1 MRVGIITTM
10 TTGIMMRRLYNPPS
24 RRAGEDRA
32 KGAPQDR
39 PCPWPRFPAPP
50 ARAEGASLSSR
61 ALLRLLVWLSPS
73 FPTGSFAYSHG
84 IEWAVEAGDITDGD
98 SLRDWLTDILV
109 HGAGRS
115 DAILLRHAGRPGTD
129 LVALAEFAAAMAPA
143 LERRTETL
151 NQGTAFARAA
161 AAWSCPPLPNPVPY
175 PIAVGAL
182 AGAYC
187 IDCDAVAAAYLQ
199 AFAANLVSAA
209 VRLVPLGQSTGLTV
223 LAGLEP
229 IIHRVTADTRAATLD
244 DLGGATLR
252 SDIAAMCHETQYTR
266 LFRS

>member
-1 MRVGIITTM
+1 
-10 TTGIMMRRLYNPPS
+10 MMRRLHKPCSP
-24 RRAGEDRA
+24 RTTGDRP
-32 KGAPQDR
+32 KGAPRQW
-39 PCPWPRFPAPP
+39 PCPWPGSPAAP
-50 ARAEGASLSSR
+50 AHAEGGSLSSR
-61 ALLRLLVWLSPS
+61 TLLRLLVWLSPS
-73 FPTGSFAYSHG
+73 FPTGGFAYSHG

-98 SLRDWLTDILV
+98 SLQDWLTDILL

-129 LVALAEFAAAMAPA
+129 LSALAEFAAAIAPA
-143 LERRTETL
+143 RERRAETL
-151 NQGTAFARAA
+151 NQGAAFARAA
-161 AAWSCPPLPNPVPY
+161 AAWSCPPLPDPVPY

-182 AGAYC
+182 AGAHC
-187 IDCDAVAAAYLQ
+187 FDRDAVVAAYLQ

-223 LAGLEP
+223 LAGLE
-229 IIHRVTADTRAATLD
+229 RTVLCVTADTRAATLD
-244 DLGGATLR
+244 DLGGAALR

>member
-1 MRVGIITTM
+1 MRKPCKPTSPG
-10 TTGIMMRRLYNPPS
+10 
-24 RRAGEDRA
+24 AGGNRP
-32 KGAPQDR
+32 KSAPRQW
-39 PCPWPRFPAPP
+39 PCPWPHSPAAPV
-50 ARAEGASLSSR
+50 RREGGSLSPS

-73 FPTGSFAYSHG
+73 FPTGGFAYSHG

-98 SLRDWLTDILV
+98 SLRDWLNAILA

-115 DAILLRHAGRPGTD
+115 DAILLRHAGRPGAD
-129 LVALAEFAAAMAPA
+129 LSALAEFAVAMAPA
-143 LERRTETL
+143 RERRTETL
-151 NQGTAFARAA
+151 DQGAAFARAA
-161 AAWSCPPLPNPVPY
+161 AAWSCPPLPDPVPY

-182 AGAYC
+182 AGAHR
-187 IDCDAVAAAYLQ
+187 INHDAVVAAYLQ

-223 LAGLEP
+223 LARLEP
-229 IIHRVTADTRAATLD
+229 IILCVAEETRAATLD
-244 DLGGATLR
+244 DVGGATFR